1 MTKTSRLIT
10 SLLPGI
16 FLIGYNVGTGSITSM
31 SKAGANFGTDLL
43 WAVLLSCLITYYL
56 MTLCSRFT
64 IVTGVTLIEG
74 FKRYIHPGFAIVMLI
89 ILSSIILSALIGVLG
104 IISEVLHIWSDGFT
118 ENGVSVTIWAA
129 ITAAFIYML
138 ILIGNTKSFEKIL
151 AILVG
156 IMGVS
161 FISTMILTIP
171 DIETIISGF
180 IPKIPTEVS
189 GSDNNPLVVV
199 SGVVGTTVSV
209 FVLVIRTGLIKEKG
223 WTVNDIK
230 LDKRDS
236 AVSASLMFVIS
247 TAVMLTAAT
256 TLYDKDIR
264 LNNIAEMIPMLEPI
278 FGSFAVSIFI
288 IGIIAAG
295 MSSHLPNLLVIPWIL
310 DDYNG
315 LNRNTATLTNRIILF
330 ALSAFSFVGVSFNI
344 KPIFLMLLSQ
354 ASISVVLPLVVLAII
369 YLTSKKSIMGDYRT
383 KKKDYVVLTGILI
396 FAFYMSFQGIK
407 GLIIDLG

>member
-1 MTKTSRLIT
+1 MTKTSRLIA

-16 FLIGYNVGTGSITSM
+16 FLIGYNIGTGSITSM

-56 MTLCSRFT
+56 MSLCSRFT
-64 IVTGVTLIEG
+64 IVTGMTLIEG
-74 FKRYIHPGFAIVMLI
+74 FKQYINPGFAIIMLI

-104 IISEVLHIWSDGFT
+104 IISEVLHIWSEGFID
-118 ENGVSVTIWAA
+118 NGISVTFWAA
-129 ITAAFIYML
+129 ITATIVYIL
-138 ILIGNTKSFEKIL
+138 ILIGNTKSFEKML

-161 FISTMILTIP
+161 FISSMIITFP
-171 DIETIISGF
+171 GIESIISGF
-180 IPKIPTEVS
+180 VPKMPDEVS

-223 WTVNDIK
+223 WKISDLK

-236 AVSASLMFVIS
+236 AVSASLMFLIS
-247 TAVMLTAAT
+247 TAVMITAAT
-256 TLYDKDIR
+256 TLYNKGIR
-264 LNNIAEMIPMLEPI
+264 LNHIAEMIPMLEPI
-278 FGSFAVSIFI
+278 FGSFAINIFI

-295 MSSHLPNLLVIPWIL
+295 LSSHLPNLLVIPWIL
-310 DDYNG
+310 DDYKG
-315 LNRNTATLTNRIILF
+315 LNRNTSTLTNKIILL
-330 ALSAFSFVGVSFNI
+330 ALSVFSFIGVSFNI
-344 KPIFLMLLSQ
+344 KPVYLMLLSQ
-354 ASISVVLPLVVLAII
+354 ACISVVLPLVVLAII
-369 YLTSKKSIMGDYRT
+369 YLTARKSIMGDYRT
-383 KKKDYVVLTGILI
+383 KKKDYIILAGILI

-407 GLIIDLG
+407 GLIIDLS

>member
-1 MTKTSRLIT
+1 MTKTSRLIA

-16 FLIGYNVGTGSITSM
+16 FLIGYNIGTGSITSM

-56 MTLCSRFT
+56 MSLCSRFT
-64 IVTGVTLIEG
+64 IVTGMTLIEG
-74 FKRYIHPGFAIVMLI
+74 FKRHINPGFAIVMLI

-104 IISEVLHIWSDGFT
+104 IISEVLHIWSEGFVD
-118 ENGVSVTIWAA
+118 NGISVTFLAA
-129 ITAAFIYML
+129 ITATILYIL
-138 ILIGNTKSFEKIL
+138 ILIGNTKSFEKML

-161 FISTMILTIP
+161 FISSMIITFP
-171 DIETIISGF
+171 GIESIISGF
-180 IPKIPTEVS
+180 VPKMPDEVS

-223 WTVNDIK
+223 WKISDLK

-236 AVSASLMFVIS
+236 AVSASLMFLIS
-247 TAVMLTAAT
+247 TAVMITAAT
-256 TLYDKDIR
+256 TLYNKGIR
-264 LNNIAEMIPMLEPI
+264 LNHIAEMIPMLEPI
-278 FGSFAVSIFI
+278 FGSFAINIFI

-295 MSSHLPNLLVIPWIL
+295 LSSHLPNLLVIPWIL
-310 DDYNG
+310 DDYKG
-315 LNRNTATLTNRIILF
+315 LNRNTSTLTNKIILL
-330 ALSAFSFVGVSFNI
+330 ALSVFSFIGVSFNI
-344 KPIFLMLLSQ
+344 KPVYLMLLSQ
-354 ASISVVLPLVVLAII
+354 ACISVVLPLVVLAII
-369 YLTSKKSIMGDYRT
+369 YLTARKSIMGDYRT
-383 KKKDYVVLTGILI
+383 KKKDYIILAGILI

-407 GLIIDLG
+407 GLIIDLS